1 MDKLGERLR
10 HFRLENGW
18 SKSAIAEQLGV
29 SIPSIM
35 RWEEGISH
43 PNDYNLYKID
53 RLLAEVERPS
63 TTQTTPRRITQLS
76 LFAESRNRPI
86 KRQ

>member
-1 MDKLGERLR
+1 MDELGERLR
-10 HFRLENGW
+10 RFRLENGW

-35 RWEEGISH
+35 RWEEGISR

-53 RLLAEVERPS
+53 RLLADVERPS
-63 TTQTTPRRITQLS
+63 AKTATSRRMTQLS
-76 LFAESRNRPI
+76 LFGEPHA
-86 KRQ
+86 RQIRRR